1 MSLNGV
7 PRLSHRLLSR
17 PRLVD
22 ALDAETAVAVLHA
35 PAGYGK
41 TIAMSQ
47 WARATVLPGVWL
59 RIDEGGGEPGAF
71 VSALAQA
78 LEDAGHLGASNPLCG
93 ARHAINAGADPWGL
107 LRRGIRMLGTDVAFA
122 LDECERLDPDTAVGL
137 LEVVTDVPSLV
148 LRVAT
153 RRTNPFA
160 EPALVLGIDID
171 IVSADALRLTPD
183 EASAMLG
190 ADPESVRVGDVL
202 LHGGAPAL
210 ARMIALGGGADTG
223 ERFGSHLAAD
233 GEATADAASVVDV
246 VDVVDSVLRIQR
258 ARWSPQ
264 FARFIEAIALADR
277 VDAELARELTG
288 DPDSLAWLDL
298 AESEGLGQWHALA
311 GSAEP
316 VFTISPFF
324 VRALRRLIRRR
335 WDLADQRTADLAIAG
350 WEFRKGRGFAALR
363 RAADAEAWWMV
374 NDIISVHWH
383 DLFRYSGAVT
393 RALEG
398 VTPSHLQAY
407 PFISLLLG
415 VIANRRTGGRR
426 HALDYLQWA
435 VKGARRRMRGT
446 GAVQRATYAIVA
458 IAAARASSQLSVA
471 EEIARDLLHE
481 LDDMAP
487 ADRRAMGPG
496 YVQGYIEIGTVLMG
510 CGAYA
515 EAVAC
520 MRIAVDAG
528 DGLDNPIVLQA
539 AASTVGL
546 LALGGDIVSAEAEAA
561 DLRTRPWPPG
571 WIGGYQGTLLELAEA
586 AICLERGDLATARQ
600 HVRALASRSLM
611 EHWALVLQA
620 EVLLI
625 ALEGDPHAALR
636 RLDAV
641 VASRRAQ
648 RAVGPADAS
657 RLSLTR
663 STLALAVG
671 DAATARRSLPRTD
684 GPAVAVSRA
693 RWALAVG
700 DLAGMLR
707 LLHARDF
714 SSTPRLRAEAA
725 CLSAA
730 AMCLDEPDSARAEAL
745 VRGLS
750 GSVLDYSLRLPLLM
764 VPAHGLDA
772 LITVATR
779 IARSDRSVT
788 ARSIRTQLIRARAD
802 EFIGPQRLAVSLT
815 PRERAVARELAQHAS
830 IAALAGALSV
840 SPNTVK
846 SQLRSIYRKLGV
858 SSQAEAVRALA
869 GWDGTGDPLAVRVQH
884 PDAVD

>member
-1 MSLNGV
+1 MSLDGV
-7 PRLSHRLLSR
+7 PRLSHRLISR

-22 ALDAETAVAVLHA
+22 ALDAETAIVVLHA

-71 VSALAQA
+71 VGALARA
-78 LEDAGHLGASNPLCG
+78 LEDAGHLGSGNPLSG
-93 ARHAINAGADPWGL
+93 ARYAINAGADPWDL
-107 LRRGIRMLGTDVAFA
+107 LRRGVRMIGGDVAFA
-122 LDECERLDPDTAVGL
+122 LDECERLDPEAALGL
-137 LEVVTDVPSLV
+137 LEVVADVPSLV

-160 EPALVLGIDID
+160 EPALAVGVDLD

-183 EASAMLG
+183 EASAILG

-210 ARMIALGGGADTG
+210 ARMIALGGGADSAET
-223 ERFGSHLAAD
+223 FGSHVLED
-233 GEATADAASVVDV
+233 GEAASDAASV

-258 ARWSPQ
+258 TRWSPQ
-264 FARFIEAIALADR
+264 FATFIEAIALADR
-277 VDAELARELTG
+277 VDAELARELSG
-288 DPDSLAWLDL
+288 DPDSSAWLDL
-298 AESEGLGQWHALA
+298 AESEGLGQWHPVT
-311 GSAEP
+311 GSGEA

-324 VRALRRLIRRR
+324 IRALRRLVRRR
-335 WDLADQRTADLAIAG
+335 WDLPAQRSADVAVAA
-350 WEFRKGRGFAALR
+350 WEFRRGHGFAALR
-363 RAADAEAWWMV
+363 RAADAEAWGMV

-383 DLFRYSGAVT
+383 DLFRYSGAVG
-393 RALEG
+393 RALDG
-398 VTPSHLQAY
+398 LTPAQLQAY
-407 PFISLLLG
+407 PFIPLLLG
-415 VIANRRTGGRR
+415 VLANRRAGGRR

-446 GAVQRATYAIVA
+446 GAVERATYAIVA
-458 IAAARASSQLSVA
+458 IAACRASSQLSEA
-471 EEIARDLLHE
+471 EEIARDLLRD

-487 ADRRAMGPG
+487 ADRRSMGPG
-496 YVQGYIEIGTVLMG
+496 YVQGYIEIGTTLMG
-510 CGAYA
+510 CGAHA
-515 EAVAC
+515 EALAC
-520 MRIAVDAG
+520 LRVAVDAG
-528 DGLDNPIVLQA
+528 EGLDNPIVLQA

-561 DLRTRPWPPG
+561 DLRDRPWPPG

-586 AICLERGDLATARQ
+586 AICLERGELTTARE
-600 HVRALASRSLM
+600 HVQALSSRSLM
-611 EHWALVLQA
+611 EHWALLLQA
-620 EVLLI
+620 EVLLV

-636 RLDAV
+636 RLDSV

-648 RAVGPADAS
+648 RAVGPADAA
-657 RLSLTR
+657 RLALTR
-663 STLALAVG
+663 STLALAMG
-671 DAATARRSLPRTD
+671 DAAAALRSLPRTD
-684 GPAVAVSRA
+684 GPAVAVNRA

-700 DLAGMLR
+700 DIAGALG

-730 AMCLDEPDSARAEAL
+730 AMCLDEPDSSRAEAL
-745 VRGLS
+745 VRGLR

-772 LITVATR
+772 MIAVATR
-779 IARSDRSVT
+779 TPRADRSVGM
-788 ARSIRTQLIRARAD
+788 RSIRTHLLRARAQ
-802 EFIGPQRLAVSLT
+802 EFIGPQRRAVVLT
-815 PRERAVARELAQHAS
+815 PRERAVARELAQHES
-830 IAALAGALSV
+830 IAALASALSV

-846 SQLRSIYRKLGV
+846 SQLRSLYRKLGV

-869 GWDGTGDPLAVRVQH
+869 GWDGTGDPLAVRVRH
-884 PDAVD
+884 PDAVS